1 MADIDPN
8 EVVQAARQQQERAMA
23 IEAILNNAAEIGI
36 EEALSRFGS
45 TLTTTEKELLKTL
58 TTEELASLKSIM
70 SKLGSQIL
78 FQSCGITF

>member
-78 FQSCGITF
+78 FQSCGIAF

>member
-8 EVVQAARQQQERAMA
+8 EVVKAARQQQERAMA

-78 FQSCGITF
+78 FQSCGIAF

>member
-1 MADIDPN
+1 
-8 EVVQAARQQQERAMA
+8 MA
-23 IEAILNNAAEIGI
+23 IEAILNNAAEMGI

-45 TLTTTEKELLKTL
+45 ALTTTEKELLKTL

-78 FQSCGITF
+78 FQSTGITF